1 MNKTFG
7 GGGGGSGMV
16 AVDVDGPASV
26 DAAAGA
32 GAGAATGAGADVLG
46 SNKSMTCSDAGAL
59 ADANATRDA
68 TDGSRR
74 ASSRLSSVRSIE
86 LHLPR

>member
-7 GGGGGSGMV
+7 GGGGGGGSVMV

-46 SNKSMTCSDAGAL
+46 SNKSMTCSDPGAL
-59 ADANATRDA
+59 AIDVGLWA
-68 TDGSRR
+68 SYR
-74 ASSRLSSVRSIE
+74 ALWLR
-86 LHLPR
+86 

>member
-7 GGGGGSGMV
+7 GGGGGGGSVMV

-59 ADANATRDA
+59 DAMLS
-68 TDGSRR
+68 GVV
-74 ASSRLSSVRSIE
+74 ASTCTSAVK
-86 LHLPR
+86 